1 MNQGSSEVRQGTRTE
16 VRNKRT
22 VVAQQG
28 EKNNVERDRLGRES
42 KRRKINKEEEGE
54 KEEEG
59 KKGES
64 KRTTKDK
71 EGIIEGEGG
80 TRKRRLRW
88 KQKVEG
94 RT

>member
-28 EKNNVERDRLGRES
+28 EKNNVERDRLGRGS
-42 KRRKINKEEEGE
+42 KRRKINKEEEG
-54 KEEEG
+54 KKEEG

-71 EGIIEGEGG
+71 
-80 TRKRRLRW
+80 RD
-88 KQKVEG
+88 
-94 RT
+94 